1 MNRPSLFPKVSLDL
15 FWVQLTWTFWALGI
29 HLIINIGKI
38 FLSEHLDTFYSAS
51 YVAGNIYMFVIGII
65 AINFLPYYV
74 EHGITRKDYF
84 LGNVI
89 ASFGL
94 SIVIPILTYLISLV
108 EKLIVTNFS
117 QIALADRTLEDIVID
132 IDGNIIGEV
141 LLSFLLTPFIS
152 PESNIF
158 LSLGL
163 FSLHLFVFYLVGWLI
178 SAAFYRINV
187 LFGILFI
194 AVAIAI
200 IAVKDS
206 MIRIVLDIPLFE
218 NFSALDIV
226 PNGLAWPIVFVTV
239 LITIILIR
247 LLTKRA
253 ALKI

>member
-1 MNRPSLFPKVSLDL
+1 MHRSSLSPKVSLDL

-29 HLIINIGKI
+29 HLIINISKI

-94 SIVIPILTYLISLV
+94 SIVIPILTYLISLI
-108 EKLIVTNFS
+108 EKLIVHNFS
-117 QIALADRTLEDIVID
+117 HIALADRTLEDIVID
-132 IDGNIIGEV
+132 IDGNIIGEI
-141 LLSFLLTPFIS
+141 LLSFLLTPFIN

-163 FSLHLFVFYLVGWLI
+163 FSLHLFVFYLAGWLI
-178 SAAFYRINV
+178 SSAFYRINV
-187 LFGILFI
+187 IFGILFI
-194 AVAIAI
+194 AVAIVI
-200 IAVKDS
+200 VAVKDS
-206 MIRIVLDIPLFE
+206 MIRLIMGIPLFE
-218 NFSALDIV
+218 NFSALDII
-226 PNGLAWPIVFVTV
+226 PSGLTWPILIAGI
-239 LITIILIR
+239 LITLIVIR

-253 ALKI
+253 AIKM